1 MLVHAFQQQQ
11 QPFLQPVV
19 PQQYLQPVLPLHP
32 FVAAGVSVQA
42 EPGRDPGSM
51 FDGSMPR
58 PMLQHQ
64 VAIINS
70 IQINPVFNLIL
81 VPSGTCGFSCF

>member
-11 QPFLQPVV
+11 HPLLQPLV
-19 PQQYLQPVLPLHP
+19 PQQYLQPVMPLPP
-32 FVAAGVSVQA
+32 YVAAGVPVQGV
-42 EPGRDPGSM
+42 PGTEPGSM

-64 VAIINS
+64 VAIIIS
-70 IQINPVFNLIL
+70 ILINP
-81 VPSGTCGFSCF
+81 